1 MSSAAV
7 VSEWQRIHQSSK
19 DENYADFKII
29 LTRNSSFFHPTTLI
43 EDPLDLTSYIS
54 TCVADFLDSSPTEG
68 DGSSKQSELVKI
80 GTSLLGSFMQA
91 AWTGPALDFDLLE
104 FLPELF
110 KTQGQSNLNKA
121 VLKLLSEDGE
131 DAYHLAPCL
140 LNVAFAKLIL
150 VDHFDKVS
158 STVPTAAWWKLRA
171 LFVQQR
177 LLDNAS
183 NTLNDSILSM
193 VDLVENS
200 LASLDFLDVQV
211 AAEVKARFHVEVG
224 LIHHY
229 YDRNA
234 KALIEF
240 KKAQHATQLEWNLTG
255 ALGKR
260 TKFQTFDVTQLVVI
274 AESKDLSAAKTEAKD
289 ELVMPENLALNDDTL
304 LENID
309 YTDLKSKG
317 GNLHVIDQCILLAMC
332 LNVKNE
338 NPADGL
344 TTEQMKPFVARVLEN
359 PNNWMVYT
367 MGLLLRCRLEAHK
380 SRTAERAVLQ
390 LQAIVDQMA
399 AEHDSTPSERL
410 NHIYTISIPSKWE
423 LESELGDRLVGLG
436 VVKSALEIFERLE
449 LWDNVVSCLQMLEKS
464 KEAEEIVRKAA
475 RIRLLIPQNYT
486 VSSEILRKKFI
497 IIRMPGKSQTKGIR
511 EAMRSLGASHFRT
524 GDFVESVKC
533 YDLALSI
540 NPLYENSWFVMGC
553 AALRCEDW
561 ATAQRAFL
569 KTVLI
574 NSDNGEA
581 WTNLANVYVKQS
593 KKRDAWRALREAL
606 RQHHDN
612 ARIWDNYLFISL
624 DLGEFAESVRAMH
637 RIFEIRSSPA
647 RAAELAKNPDSLIDL
662 GCLEILV
669 NAVVHDMQAA
679 DGTTASAQVKQIS
692 LLLDGVVNKM
702 SGSAKLFTLCAQFY
716 TSQERYVLALDYL
729 QKAYRVYLHAP
740 DLANNGVLFKLGAN
754 VTERLAEGYREFG
767 PLEASPR
774 VEEHTEVDVEEKPVL
789 VPVCADWKY
798 QARTALRTF
807 ISRTKDSYEG
817 TPEHDSLKELLAS
830 FSAAS

>member
-1 MSSAAV
+1 MSTPSAAV
-7 VSEWQRIHQSSK
+7 EWQRIHQLKAGDSTQ
-19 DENYADFKII
+19 EVNYADFAAI
-29 LTRNSSFFHPTTLI
+29 LAANRSFFTPATVPET
-43 EDPLDLTSYIS
+43 LDLASYIVS
-54 TCVADFLDSSPTEG
+54 CVSDFLGPDASA
-68 DGSSKQSELVKI
+68 SKQSDLVQL
-80 GTSLLGSFMQA
+80 GTALLGSFMQV
-91 AWTGPALDFDLLE
+91 AWTGPNLNFELID
-104 FLPELF
+104 FLPESL
-110 KTQGQSNLNKA
+110 KAHGTQALTKA
-121 VLKLLSEDGE
+121 SLKLLGQDGE
-131 DAYHLAPCL
+131 EAYHLAPCI
-140 LNVAFAKLIL
+140 LNVTLAKLIL
-150 VDHFDKVS
+150 VDNADS
-158 STVPTAAWWKLRA
+158 LSTVPTFSWWKLRA

-183 NTLNDSILSM
+183 NTLNEAILSSIS
-193 VDLVENS
+193 DVEKALEES
-200 LASLDFLDVQV
+200 LQGDKYSVQIV
-211 AAEVKARFHVEVG
+211 SELKARFHVEVG

-234 KALIEF
+234 KALVEF
-240 KKAQHATQLEWNLTG
+240 KKAQAATQLEWKLTG

-274 AESKDLSAAKTEAKD
+274 AESKDLSVVSDKE
-289 ELVMPENLALNDDTL
+289 VSMPETLALNDDTL
-304 LENID
+304 LEAID

-317 GNLHVIDQCILLAMC
+317 GNLNVIDQCILLAMC

-359 PNNWMVYT
+359 PNNWMVHT
-367 MGLLLRCRLEAHK
+367 MGLLLRCRLEANK

-399 AEHDSTPSERL
+399 VEHDSTPSERL
-410 NHIYTISIPSKWE
+410 NHIYTISIPSKWD

-449 LWDNVVSCLQMLEKS
+449 LWDNVVSCLQMLEKQ
-464 KEAEEIVRKAA
+464 KEAEEIVRKQLESSPDSPKLHC
-475 RIRLLIPQNYT
+475 LLGDITKDNKHYIHAWEI
-486 VSSEILRKKFI
+486 SSNKYSR
-497 IIRMPGKSQTKGIR
+497 
-511 EAMRSLGASHFRT
+511 AMRSLGASHFRA
-524 GDFVESVKC
+524 GDFVESVRC

-624 DLGEFAESVRAMH
+624 DLGEFAESIRAML
-637 RIFEIRSSPA
+637 RIFEIRSAPA
-647 RAAELAKNPDSLIDL
+647 RAAELAKNPDSLVDL
-662 GCLEILV
+662 GCLGILV
-669 NAVVHDMQAA
+669 NAVVHDIQAA
-679 DGTTASAQVKQIS
+679 DGTTASAQGKQINQ
-692 LLLDGVVNKM
+692 LLEGVVNKM
-702 SGSAKLFTLCAQFY
+702 SGNARLFTICAQFY

-740 DLANNGVLFKLGAN
+740 GLGEDPVLFKLGAD
-754 VTERLAEGYREFG
+754 VTERLAGGYREFG
-767 PLEASPR
+767 PLESTPR
-774 VEEHTEVDVEEKPVL
+774 LEEERNGEQEEEDRPVL

-817 TPEHDSLKELLAS
+817 TPEHDHLKELLAS
-830 FSAAS
+830 FSAS